1 MLEIMK
7 LEVLYCPKLGKMKK
21 KKKKKKKSKSKKS
34 QNLHSIE

>member
-21 KKKKKKKSKSKKS
+21 KKKKKSKSKKS